1 MLANRVRNFTQL
13 RWDEF
18 IKYEHFIN
26 FKFQKERAALFINAD
41 SLRLFCASRLRKAP
55 RDFSFGF
62 GGGQYIWGRQGPVSK
77 RLH

>member
-13 RWDEF
+13 RWGEF
-18 IKYEHFIN
+18 IKYEIFAN
-26 FKFQKERAALFINAD
+26 LKNELAAVFINAHG
-41 SLRLFCASRLRKAP
+41 LGLFCASRLRKAP